1 MIPLDWLIIGGG
13 VHGTHLAVRLLAAGK
28 TSHARLRVLDPHAE
42 PLACWDQCT
51 RSVGMQCLRSPAV
64 HQLDVSPF
72 ALYGFIRE
80 RGIPEAAA
88 FTPPYNRPSLSL
100 FRAHCEHVLREHR
113 LRDVWLR
120 GRASAIREI
129 DGALAVESD
138 HGTLHARRVVLAVG
152 LAEQPRWPDW
162 ASALRDAGA
171 PIDHV
176 FSPGF
181 ARAVTPGHVA
191 IVGGGISAAQLALAY
206 AELQPG
212 RVLLVT
218 HHEPR
223 IAQFDSDPGWLG
235 PLYLAGFQ
243 RELELGRRR
252 RAIVEARHR
261 GSMPEDVHAA
271 LLGATEAGVIRLV
284 RDRVAG
290 GSVVD
295 GVCRLRLARHGDI
308 SADHVV
314 LATGFESHRP
324 GGPWLDATIDALG
337 LPCAECGYPR
347 IDPALRWHPRVHV
360 SGPLAELELGPASRN
375 IAGAR
380 MAAERL
386 VRAA

>member
-1 MIPLDWLIIGGG
+1 MVPLDWLIIGGG

-28 TSHARLRVLDPHAE
+28 TSHDRMRVLDPHAE
-42 PLACWDQCT
+42 PLACWERCT
-51 RSVGMQCLRSPAV
+51 RNVGMQYLRSPAV

-80 RGIPEAAA
+80 RRMEEAAVFA
-88 FTPPYNRPSLSL
+88 PPYNRPSLAL
-100 FRAHCEHVLREHR
+100 FRAHCERLLHEHR
-113 LRDVWLR
+113 LREVWLR
-120 GRASAIREI
+120 GRASALRQIG
-129 DGALAVESD
+129 DVLAVETD
-138 HGTLHARRVVLAVG
+138 RGLLHARRLILAVG

-162 ASALRDAGA
+162 ATALRDAGA

-176 FSPGF
+176 FSPTF
-181 ARAVTPGHVA
+181 AQTATAGHVA
-191 IVGGGISAAQLALAY
+191 VIGGGISAAQLALAY

-223 IAQFDSDPGWLG
+223 LAQFDSDPGWLG
-235 PLYLAGFQ
+235 PRYLTGFR
-243 RELELGRRR
+243 REPDLGRRR
-252 RAIVEARHR
+252 RAIIDARHH

-271 LLGATEAGVIRLV
+271 LDSAAEAGSIRIV

-290 GSVVD
+290 GSVID
-295 GVCRLRLARHGDI
+295 GLCRLRLARQGDV
-308 SADHVV
+308 AAARVV
-314 LATGFESHRP
+314 LATGFETHRP
-324 GGPWLDATIDALG
+324 GGSWLDETIDVLG

-347 IDPALRWHPRVHV
+347 IDAALRWHPRIHV
-360 SGPLAELELGPASRN
+360 SGPLAELEIGPASRN

-386 VRAA
+386 LRAV